1 MPIFMLSKQKGCLKP
16 DPKSSNHKESIDN
29 LYYTTT
35 KIGSSKSTSWEVKG
49 KSINLQNV
57 FEIFITDKRWV

>member
-1 MPIFMLSKQKGCLKP
+1 MPIFMIFKQEGFLKP

-35 KIGSSKSTSWEVKG
+35 KIGSSKNTSQEVKG
-49 KSINLQNV
+49 KYINLQNV
-57 FEIFITDKRWV
+57 FETFMTDKRWV